1 MWHCW
6 TYPLHWGFSVLWE
19 DGLPGLHGYT
29 AHKPEATEHKRVLAV
44 GSVSSWGSLLGLLVS
59 LLGGLIV
66 MESRRVS
73 GRQRSLLSLWSRCA
87 SGGLSSCYGVA
98 FCPDVLQEERLVSL
112 KVGAVIGLK
121 GHGLL

>member
-1 MWHCW
+1 MVC
-6 TYPLHWGFSVLWE
+6 
-19 DGLPGLHGYT
+19 PGLHGYT
-29 AHKPEATEHKRVLAV
+29 ARKPEATEHKRVPAV

-59 LLGGLIV
+59 LLGGLVV

-73 GRQRSLLSLWSRCA
+73 GRQRSLLSLWSHCCA

-98 FCPDVLQEERLVSL
+98 FCLDVLQEERLVSL
-112 KVGAVIGLK
+112 KVGAVIDLK